1 MQSPRQTQLVS
12 LLLMRLERVSVDS
25 YWAHRA
31 SGVRGGLLRALEKV
45 EVGQP
50 VDESELK
57 RLMDQGFRILERAAQ
72 ERTK

>member
-1 MQSPRQTQLVS
+1 MQSPQQVQLVS

-31 SGVRGGLLRALEKV
+31 SGVRGGLLRVLERI
-45 EVGQP
+45 EAGQA

-57 RLMDQGFRILERAAQ
+57 RLINKGFQILERAAQ
-72 ERTK
+72 ERSR

>member
-57 RLMDQGFRILERAAQ
+57 RLMDQGFQILERAAQ

>member
-1 MQSPRQTQLVS
+1 MQSPQQIQLVS

-45 EVGQP
+45 EARQS

-57 RLMDQGFRILERAAQ
+57 RLINQGFQILEQAAH